1 MSEQP
6 TRKVGP
12 LRLLIWLAT
21 AFFIAMLFYP
31 LLIEIFH
38 RFTGIPPDS
47 VP

>member
-6 TRKVGP
+6 TRKGGP
-12 LRLLIWLAT
+12 LRFLIWLAT
-21 AFFIAMLFYP
+21 ALFIAMLFYP
-31 LLIEIFH
+31 LLMEILH